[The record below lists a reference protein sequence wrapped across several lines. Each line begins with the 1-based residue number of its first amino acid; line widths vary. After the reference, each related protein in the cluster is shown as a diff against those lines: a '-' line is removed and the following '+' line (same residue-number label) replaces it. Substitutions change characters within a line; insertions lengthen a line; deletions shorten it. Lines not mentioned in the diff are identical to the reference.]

1 MSTRSESLAEKVEQ
15 TIKDLLASVEAS
27 TPEQWAARCSDGEWT
42 QAVAAFHAATTIAEV
57 PSTLA
62 EVAGGKPFPKM
73 TMEELDAK
81 NAVQAQEHAD
91 CTVAEVAGIIRAS
104 AADAVTFARSLR
116 DGQLD
121 IKVKLMDS
129 MPEVSLEWLVEMGL
143 KGHTEYHLGTITG
156 AR

>member
-1 MSTRSESLAEKVEQ
+1 MSARSEDLAAKIEQ
-15 TIKDLLASVEAS
+15 TLGELLTTVEAS
-27 TPEQWAARCSDGEWT
+27 THEQWAAPCSDGDWT
-42 QAVAAFHAATTIAEV
+42 QAVAAFHAATTVNEI
-57 PSTLA
+57 PRTLA
-62 EVAGGKPFPKM
+62 EVAGGKPFPRM
-73 TMEELDAK
+73 TMEELDAR
-81 NAVQAQEHAD
+81 NAVQAQEHAN

-104 AADAVTFARSLR
+104 AADAVKFARSLT

-143 KGHTEYHLGTITG
+143 KGHAEYHLGTIKG